1 MHYVAKETL
10 FDDYIFSIG
19 YYLTL
24 QSDGESSNMF
34 PSFKDSVIDGDSK
47 SNSRVALAF
56 ERAWAGIY
64 ATAKEYLDDVEE
76 LGAILEG
83 LNAFS
88 MQEIS
93 EKLVAH
99 GAKKYGIQKLGDLL
113 TTSVQDISMR
123 GGWALKTFNTFFDYW
138 VGSFASSVRTGKC
151 MSGWTTTDNQTYHG
165 GFPPDLN
172 DITVEKS
179 KVNAFVKALMG
190 RHENVSSG
198 LPRFLLRTSY
208 VIGMN

>member
-24 QSDGESSNMF
+24 QSDGESSDMF

-47 SNSRVALAF
+47 SNSRVAISF
-56 ERAWAGIY
+56 EKAWAGIY

-123 GGWALKTFNTFFDYW
+123 GGWA
-138 VGSFASSVRTGKC
+138 
-151 MSGWTTTDNQTYHG
+151 
-165 GFPPDLN
+165 
-172 DITVEKS
+172 
-179 KVNAFVKALMG
+179 
-190 RHENVSSG
+190 
-198 LPRFLLRTSY
+198 
-208 VIGMN
+208 